1 MAVKF
6 AASFGAEVTMLSTS
20 PGKEADARRLGAH
33 KFSLTKDPK
42 QLKALKGYF
51 DFIIDTVSAPHDYN
65 AYLNMLDTKTVAMFG
80 FVSPLTFTSKFKY
93 DN

>member
-6 AASFGAEVTMLSTS
+6 AASFGAEVTTLSTS

-33 KFSLTKDPK
+33 KFALSKNPE

-51 DFIIDTVSAPHDYN
+51 DFI
-65 AYLNMLDTKTVAMFG
+65 
-80 FVSPLTFTSKFKY
+80 
-93 DN
+93 